1 MAHAS
6 NADNGMQ
13 VTSACKDTRDW
24 RQRTGAVPR
33 FRPARA
39 AIRDVATLVLVGVV
53 SFIAGCAKAPMV
65 DMSGVAITLAPGPED
80 ADAAGDVDTVAA
92 SIYVTGLPSTQVA
105 ALRATGLT
113 EAQWAN
119 LLRVT
124 VVMEDG
130 AGDTDLPPVLGSH
143 AVGEDDSLR
152 FTPLFPFDAGRSYA
166 VRLDPNRL
174 PGHDAA
180 AAEAMDTLEAMV
192 ALPRPDIQPTTVV
205 ERIYPSGDRVPE
217 NQLKLYLHFSA
228 PMSHVDGLAY
238 LRLLDRRG
246 REVEAPFLPFGLD
259 FWDRDHLRYTV
270 FFDPGRIKQGLEL
283 NELLG
288 RSLQAGET
296 YTLVVDPA
304 WPDAAGNPLQAPFEK
319 RFSVGPADTSPLDH
333 TTWRLRVPAG
343 GSTQRLVVSFPEPL
357 DHALMRRAIGVETD
371 AGESVPG
378 EVETGNW
385 ETRWMMTPARPWVPG
400 AYALVASTIVEDL
413 AGNQIG
419 TPFEISALDPTGNA
433 VSARAGPAGAPASH
447 GTLDDT
453 VRIPFDIR

>member
-6 NADNGMQ
+6 DADNGMR
-13 VTSACKDTRDW
+13 VT
-24 RQRTGAVPR
+24 QRTGAVPR

-39 AIRDVATLVLVGVV
+39 ATRDVARLVLIGVV
-53 SFIAGCAKAPMV
+53 SFIAGCAKAPVV
-65 DMSGVAITLAPGPED
+65 DMSGVAITLAAGPED
-80 ADAAGDVDTVAA
+80 ADAAGDADTVAA
-92 SIYVTGLPSTQVA
+92 SIYVTGLPPTQVA

-152 FTPLFPFDAGRSYA
+152 FTPMFPFDAGRSYA

-180 AAEAMDTLEAMV
+180 AADAMDTLEAMV

-205 ERIYPSGDRVPE
+205 ERIYPGGDRVPE

-238 LRLLDRRG
+238 LRLLDGRG

-283 NELLG
+283 NEQLG

-296 YTLVVDPA
+296 YTLAVDPA
-304 WPDAAGNPLQAPFEK
+304 WPDAEGNPLQAPFEK
-319 RFSVGPADTSPLDH
+319 QFSVGPADTSPLDH

-385 ETRWMMTPARPWVPG
+385 ETRWMMTPTRPWVPG

-419 TPFEISALDPTGNA
+419 TPFEISAHGPPGGSTSLLADDH
-433 VSARAGPAGAPASH
+433 VSTPG
-447 GTLDDT
+447 DT

>member
-6 NADNGMQ
+6 DADNGMPL
-13 VTSACKDTRDW
+13 TS
-24 RQRTGAVPR
+24 V
-33 FRPARA
+33 RPARA
-39 AIRDVATLVLVGVV
+39 ATRAVATLGLVGVV
-53 SFIAGCAKAPMV
+53 SLIAGCTKAPVV
-65 DMSGVAITLAPGPED
+65 DMSGVAITLAAGPED
-80 ADAAGDVDTVAA
+80 AEADAVGDADTGAA
-92 SIYVTGLPSTQVA
+92 SIHVTGLPPTQVA
-105 ALRATGLT
+105 ALRSTGLT

-130 AGDTDLPPVLGSH
+130 AVDADLPPVLGSH

-180 AAEAMDTLEAMV
+180 GVEAMETLEATV
-192 ALPRPDIQPTTVV
+192 SLPRPDIPPTTVV
-205 ERIYPSGDRVPE
+205 DRVYPGGDRIPE

-228 PMSHVDGLAY
+228 PMSHVDGLTY
-238 LRLLDRRG
+238 LRLLDGRG
-246 REVEAPFLPFGLD
+246 REVEAPFLPFGLE

-283 NELLG
+283 NEQLG
-288 RSLQAGET
+288 RSLQAGEN
-296 YTLVVDPA
+296 YTLVVDRA
-304 WPDAAGNPLQAPFEK
+304 WPDADGNPLQAPFEK
-319 RFSVGPADTSPLDH
+319 QFSVGPADTVPLDH

-385 ETRWMMTPARPWVPG
+385 ETRWMMTPTRPWVPG

-419 TPFEISALDPTGNA
+419 TPFEIIALDPSGNA
-433 VSARAGPAGAPASH
+433 VSERADQAGTPVSH
-447 GTLDDT
+447 GTPDDT

>member
-1 MAHAS
+1 MARAS
-6 NADNGMQ
+6 DADYGMP
-13 VTSACKDTRDW
+13 VTWDW

-33 FRPARA
+33 FRLPRA
-39 AIRDVATLVLVGVV
+39 ATRDVATLVFVGVA
-53 SFIAGCAKAPMV
+53 SLIAGCAKAPVV
-65 DMSGVAITLAPGPED
+65 DMSGVAITLAAGSE
-80 ADAAGDVDTVAA
+80 DAAGDADTVAA
-92 SIYVTGLPSTQVA
+92 SVHVTGLPPTQVA
-105 ALRATGLT
+105 ALRSTGLT

-130 AGDTDLPPVLGSH
+130 AADADLPPVLGAH
-143 AVGEDDSLR
+143 TVGEDDSLR
-152 FTPLFPFDAGRSYA
+152 FTPLFPFDAGRSYT

-180 AAEAMDTLEAMV
+180 AAEAMDTLEATV

-205 ERIYPSGDRVPE
+205 ERIYPGTDRIPE

-238 LRLLDRRG
+238 LRLLDGRG

-259 FWDRDHLRYTV
+259 FWERDHLRYTV

-283 NELLG
+283 NEQLG

-304 WPDAAGNPLQAPFEK
+304 WPDAEGNPLQAPFEK
-319 RFSVGPADTSPLDH
+319 QFSVGPADTTPLDH

-343 GSTQRLVVSFPEPL
+343 GTTQRLVVSFPEPL

-371 AGESVPG
+371 AGQPVAG
-378 EVETGNW
+378 AVETGNW
-385 ETRWMMTPARPWVPG
+385 ETRWMMTPVQPWVPG
-400 AYALVASTIVEDL
+400 AYALIASTIVEDL

-433 VSARAGPAGAPASH
+433 VSERADQAGAPVSH

>member
-1 MAHAS
+1 MARAS
-6 NADNGMQ
+6 DADYGMP
-13 VTSACKDTRDW
+13 VTWDW

-33 FRPARA
+33 FRLPRA
-39 AIRDVATLVLVGVV
+39 ATRDVATLVLVGVA
-53 SFIAGCAKAPMV
+53 SLIAGCAKTPVV
-65 DMSGVAITLAPGPED
+65 DMSGVAITLAAGSE
-80 ADAAGDVDTVAA
+80 DAAGDADTVAA
-92 SIYVTGLPSTQVA
+92 SVHVTGLPPTQVA
-105 ALRATGLT
+105 ALRSTGLT

-130 AGDTDLPPVLGSH
+130 AADADLPPVLGAH
-143 AVGEDDSLR
+143 TVGEDDSLR
-152 FTPLFPFDAGRSYA
+152 FTPLFPFDAGRSYT

-174 PGHDAA
+174 PGHAAA
-180 AAEAMDTLEAMV
+180 AAEAMDTLEATV

-205 ERIYPSGDRVPE
+205 ERIYPGTDRIPE

-238 LRLLDRRG
+238 LRLLDGRG

-259 FWDRDHLRYTV
+259 FWERDHLRYTV

-283 NELLG
+283 NEQLG

-304 WPDAAGNPLQAPFEK
+304 WPDAEGNPLQAPFEK
-319 RFSVGPADTSPLDH
+319 QFSVGPADTTPLDH

-343 GSTQRLVVSFPEPL
+343 GTTQRLVVSFPEPL

-371 AGESVPG
+371 AGQPVAG
-378 EVETGNW
+378 AVETGNW
-385 ETRWMMTPARPWVPG
+385 ETRWMMTPAQPWVPG
-400 AYALVASTIVEDL
+400 AYALIASTIVEDL

-433 VSARAGPAGAPASH
+433 VSERADQAGAPVSH